1 MNPPLA
7 ELVSGFR
14 QSDIRR
20 YSAICATMGGINLSQ
35 GACDQP
41 APDEIKQAAKNAI
54 DADQA
59 TYTNLCGTIEFR
71 RAIAAKLGRFNRITA
86 DPETEI
92 AVTVGSAGAFACG
105 RCQAAGRGGRGSRPT
120 WVGPHEADR
129 WFKGAIRR

>member
-1 MNPPLA
+1 MKPPLA
-7 ELVSGFR
+7 ERVSGFR

-54 DADQA
+54 
-59 TYTNLCGTIEFR
+59 
-71 RAIAAKLGRFNRITA
+71 AAKLRRFNRITA

-92 AVTVGSAGAFACG
+92 VVTVGSAGAFACG
-105 RCQAAGRGGRGSRPT
+105 RCQAASRGGRGSWPT